1 MITYVGGKTYQAKH
15 IIDHFPKD
23 YRDMHYIEVF
33 GGSGAVLLAKD
44 RSYIETYND
53 INGDLVNLFRCVRD
67 HYDELKERA
76 KWVLYS
82 REMWKDAYNCIY
94 KTREFMDDIDRALKT
109 AILYNQSYSGN
120 GKSWSYATK
129 TRLSNS
135 WNSFYTK
142 LEQYWD
148 RLQGVQI
155 ENLDFRELI
164 NKYDHENTFMYLDPP
179 YLPIN
184 VPRVDQYYG
193 VKFTLD
199 MHEELARLL
208 MNSKSKWLLSYYP
221 HEILNEWYEGC
232 TFIYKEFTKVS
243 YSHKHSEHGKPK
255 GTEVLITNIDE
266 SNMVKNKHACNPLDM
281 WIDNP

>member
-109 AILYNQSYSGN
+109 AILYNQSYSFPSIN
-120 GKSWSYATK
+120 G
-129 TRLSNS
+129 
-135 WNSFYTK
+135 
-142 LEQYWD
+142 
-148 RLQGVQI
+148 
-155 ENLDFRELI
+155 LI
-164 NKYDHENTFMYLDPP
+164 LTYLN
-179 YLPIN
+179 I
-184 VPRVDQYYG
+184 
-193 VKFTLD
+193 
-199 MHEELARLL
+199 
-208 MNSKSKWLLSYYP
+208 KSKTVKQSKFPSINGL
-221 HEILNEWYEGC
+221 ILTC
-232 TFIYKEFTKVS
+232 
-243 YSHKHSEHGKPK
+243 
-255 GTEVLITNIDE
+255 
-266 SNMVKNKHACNPLDM
+266 
-281 WIDNP
+281 